1 MSVFQTH
8 NLFILLILP
17 VGVILQKEVMPAKIK
32 IIALFLNNN
41 VNNKKSK

>member
-8 NLFILLILP
+8 NLFLLFVLL
-17 VGVILQKEVMPAKIK
+17 VGVVLQKEVMRAKIK